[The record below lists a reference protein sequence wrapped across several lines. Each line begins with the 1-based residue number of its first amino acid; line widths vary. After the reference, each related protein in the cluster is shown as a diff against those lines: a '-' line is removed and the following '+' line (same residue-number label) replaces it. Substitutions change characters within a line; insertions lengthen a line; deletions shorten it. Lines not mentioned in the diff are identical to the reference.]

1 MIAAAAVA
9 GISGCMLAA
18 AQLAPVA
25 LHAAEE
31 VGSGVLHVAEHA
43 IISSHEGTEQAR
55 KEDDRDFNDK
65 MSNGDSCDQLELQV
79 PGVVEL
85 RKSTD
90 GIPSYRELRLN
101 GSVEEAHWAPLV
113 ENGMDANGW
122 RPAVNFMQMEFA
134 PPLVGAFPDKG
145 SNYLAYAPSDPI
157 SAADE
162 NRLVSL
168 TMNFAKAAGT
178 FKYSGRVYD
187 YAVTSTLPCF
197 PPPER

>member
-1 MIAAAAVA
+1 
-9 GISGCMLAA
+9 
-18 AQLAPVA
+18 
-25 LHAAEE
+25 
-31 VGSGVLHVAEHA
+31 VGSGILHVAEGA
-43 IISSHEGTEQAR
+43 IISAHEGTESAR
-55 KEDDRDFNDK
+55 KDEDRAFNDK
-65 MSNGDSCDQLELQV
+65 MNTGDSCDQLELQV

-85 RKSTD
+85 RKNAE
-90 GIPSYRELRLN
+90 GIPSYRELHLSGN
-101 GSVEEAHWAPLV
+101 IDEAHWAPIID
-113 ENGMDANGW
+113 NGMDANGW
-122 RPAVNFMQMEFA
+122 RPAVNFMQMEFT

-178 FKYSGRVYD
+178 FKYSGRTYD

-197 PPPER
+197 AAPQ